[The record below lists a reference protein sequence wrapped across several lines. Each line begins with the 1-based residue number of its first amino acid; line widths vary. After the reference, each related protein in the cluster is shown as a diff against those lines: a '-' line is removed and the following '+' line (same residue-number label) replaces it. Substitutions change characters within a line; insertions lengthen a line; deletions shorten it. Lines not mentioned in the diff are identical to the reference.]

1 MGLRSGSRRR
11 SDQDGQQPPHQ
22 GVLGRLGAVRR
33 AQQISTYGVGAMV
46 AIGDQ
51 SYLVSGLDSWK
62 VGPTFDIREPRLES
76 DLHVQGFHL
85 PPASDPPAGDGV
97 RVRRFPTTYSCQGCG
112 ALKPYHGFSSPKGRG
127 HCGQCDRAV
136 TPSRFIVACA
146 KGHLAEF
153 PYWEWTHRRRQAT
166 SPESTDPCRMKLIS
180 TGRTASLRS
189 IVIECSCGKK
199 ASLEGAFSGKEMK
212 RLGITCQGHRPW
224 LGDQAQQPGCGET
237 LQALQRGASAAWFPV
252 VRSALT
258 IPPWHKA
265 LMQLVMR
272 REHRRHL
279 VGKDDARI
287 AEYASDEGWLADNR
301 YAPADIVD
309 AVRTLEAAERQEEA
323 DPENPDVFELADRL
337 RTEEFRQLSST
348 TEDTPE
354 NRHFVCVPPNVTP
367 GSPVVLGVEQT
378 MLVKRLREV
387 RALTA
392 FTRVTAPTPSDPPG
406 RRARLHRGEISWLP
420 AIEVIGE
427 GVFVRLDTDRL
438 HAWETA
444 LESEGANARIK
455 SLRQRHLKML
465 RDRGDTQPRSPVSP
479 RLVLVH
485 TLAHALINEWS
496 LDCGYPAAALRE
508 RLYVSDE
515 MAGFLLYTA
524 TSDSAG
530 SLGGIIAQ
538 GQPDRLAS
546 SLDAALR
553 RVSWCSADP
562 LCMEADAS
570 GADGLNLAACHAC
583 VLLPET
589 SCELN
594 NILLDRALLVGSPEL
609 GITGYYSPPDE

>member
-1 MGLRSGSRRR
+1 MGLRSGSSRRLE
-11 SDQDGQQPPHQ
+11 QEGQAPTQ

-33 AQQISTYGVGAMV
+33 AQQITTYGVGSMV

-51 SYLVSGLDSWK
+51 SFLVSGLDSWK
-62 VGPTFDIREPRLES
+62 VGRDFDIREPRLES
-76 DLHVQGFHL
+76 DLGVRGFHL

-112 ALKPYHGFSSPKGRG
+112 ALKPYSGFNSPKGRG
-127 HCGQCDRAV
+127 YCGQCDRAV
-136 TPSRFIVACA
+136 TPSRFIVACS
-146 KGHLAEF
+146 KGHLSEF
-153 PYWEWTHRRRQAT
+153 PYWEWTHRQQEAA
-166 SPESTDPCRMKLIS
+166 SAPSTDRCRMKLIS

-189 IVIECSCGKK
+189 IVIQCSCGKK
-199 ASLEGAFSGKEMK
+199 ASLEGAFSRKAMA
-212 RLGITCQGHRPW
+212 RLGIICEGHRPW
-224 LGDQAQQPGCGET
+224 LGDQARQPGCGEA
-237 LQALQRGASAAWFPV
+237 LRALQRGASAAWFPV

-279 VGKDDARI
+279 VGKVDESI
-287 AEYASDEGWLADNR
+287 IEYAVDEGWLADGR

-309 AVRTLEAAERQEEA
+309 AVRTLEAAEREEDA
-323 DPENPDVFELADRL
+323 DPENPDVLELADRL

-354 NRHFVCVPPNVTP
+354 NQHFVCVPADAPA
-367 GSPVVLGVEQT
+367 GSPTVPGVEQT

-392 FTRVTAPTPSDPPG
+392 FTRVTAPMPSDPPG
-406 RRARLHRGEISWLP
+406 RRARLHRGGVSWLP

-438 HAWETA
+438 RAWESTV
-444 LESEGANARIK
+444 ESEPAGTRVRG
-455 SLRQRHLKML
+455 LRQRHLKML
-465 RDRGDTQPRSPVSP
+465 RNRGDTQPQSPVSP

-496 LDCGYPAAALRE
+496 LDCGYPAATLRE

-515 MAGFLLYTA
+515 MAAFLLYTA

-538 GQPDRLAS
+538 GLPDRLAS
-546 SLDAALR
+546 SLDSALR
-553 RVSWCSADP
+553 RISWCSADP

-609 GITGYYSPPDE
+609 GITGYYSQEDE

>member
-11 SDQDGQQPPHQ
+11 LEQEGQEPSQ

-33 AQQISTYGVGAMV
+33 AQQITTYGVGAMV

-51 SYLVSGLDSWK
+51 SFLVSGLDSWK
-62 VGPTFDIREPRLES
+62 VGPDFDIREPRLES
-76 DLHVQGFHL
+76 DLRVQGFHL

-112 ALKPYHGFSSPKGRG
+112 SLKPYTDFNSPKGRG
-127 HCGQCDRAV
+127 HCGTCDRPV
-136 TPSRFIVACA
+136 TPSRFIVACS
-146 KGHLAEF
+146 KGHLSEF
-153 PYWEWTHRRRQAT
+153 PYWEWTHRRHEAT
-166 SPESTDPCRMKLIS
+166 SPGSSGRCRMKLIS

-189 IVIECSCGKK
+189 IVIQCSCGKK
-199 ASLEGAFSGKEMK
+199 ASLEGAFSGRAMK
-212 RLGITCQGHRPW
+212 QLGITCEGRRPW
-224 LGDQAQQPGCGET
+224 LGDEATPPGCGEA

-258 IPPWHKA
+258 IPPWHKT

-279 VGKDDARI
+279 IGKDDARI
-287 AEYASDEGWLADNR
+287 AEYASDEGWLADGR
-301 YAPADIVD
+301 YTPADIVD
-309 AVRTLEAAERQEEA
+309 AVRTLEAAERDENA
-323 DPENPDVFELADRL
+323 DPENPDALELADRL

-354 NRHFVCVPPNVTP
+354 NQHFVCVPANVTA
-367 GSPVVLGVEQT
+367 GSPKAPGVEQT

-392 FTRVTAPTPSDPPG
+392 FTRVTAPMPSDPPG
-406 RRARLHRGEISWLP
+406 RRARLHRGGVSWLP

-438 HAWETA
+438 RAWESTV
-444 LESEGANARIK
+444 ESEPAGARVRG
-455 SLRQRHLKML
+455 LRQRHLKML
-465 RDRGDTQPRSPVSP
+465 RDRGDAQPQSPVSP
-479 RLVLVH
+479 RLILVH

-515 MAGFLLYTA
+515 MAAFLLYTA

-546 SLDAALR
+546 SLDSALR
-553 RVSWCSADP
+553 RISWCSADP
-562 LCMEADAS
+562 LCMEADTS
-570 GADGLNLAACHAC
+570 GVDGLNLAACHAC

-594 NILLDRALLVGSPEL
+594 NVLLDRALLVGSPEL
-609 GITGYYSPPDE
+609 GITGYYPQVSE

>member
-11 SDQDGQQPPHQ
+11 LDPEAQTPNQ

-33 AQQISTYGVGAMV
+33 AQQITTYGVGSMV

-51 SYLVSGLDSWK
+51 SFLVSGLDSWK
-62 VGPTFDIREPRLES
+62 VGQDFDIREPRLES
-76 DLHVQGFHL
+76 DLGVRGFHL

-112 ALKPYHGFSSPKGRG
+112 ALKPYSGFSAPKGRG
-127 HCGQCDRAV
+127 HCGECDRAV

-146 KGHLAEF
+146 KGHLSEF
-153 PYWEWTHRRRQAT
+153 PYWEWTHRGQEAT
-166 SPESTDPCRMKLIS
+166 TSRSSDRCRMKLIS

-189 IVIECSCGKK
+189 IVIQCTCGKK
-199 ASLEGAFSGKEMK
+199 ASLEGAFSSKEMK
-212 RLGITCQGHRPW
+212 RLGIRCEGRRPW
-224 LGDQAQQPGCGET
+224 LGGDAGQPDCKESV
-237 LQALQRGASAAWFPV
+237 QALQRGASAAWFPV
-252 VRSALT
+252 LRSALT

-279 VGKDDARI
+279 VGKEDARI
-287 AEYASDEGWLADNR
+287 AEYALDEGWLADGR
-301 YAPADIVD
+301 YTPTDIIE
-309 AVRTLEAAERQEEA
+309 AVRTLEAAEREEDA
-323 DPENPDVFELADRL
+323 DPESADVSELADAL
-337 RTEEFRQLSST
+337 RIEEFRQLSST
-348 TEDTPE
+348 TEDIPDNE
-354 NRHFVCVPPNVTP
+354 HFVCVPADVTAD
-367 GSPVVLGVEQT
+367 SPAVPGVEQT

-387 RALTA
+387 RALTG

-406 RRARLHRGEISWLP
+406 RRARLHRGGVSWLP

-438 HAWETA
+438 RAWEATV
-444 LESEGANARIK
+444 ESQPAGTRLQG
-455 SLRQRHLKML
+455 LRQRHLKML
-465 RDRGDTQPRSPVSP
+465 HDRGDTQPQSPVSA

-496 LDCGYPAAALRE
+496 LDCGYPAASLRE

-515 MAGFLLYTA
+515 MAAFLLYTA

-530 SLGGIIAQ
+530 SLGGIVTQ
-538 GQPDRLAS
+538 GQPERLAS
-546 SLDAALR
+546 SLESALR
-553 RVSWCSADP
+553 RSCWCSADP

-570 GADGLNLAACHAC
+570 GTDGLNLAACHAC

-589 SCELN
+589 SCEMN

-609 GITGYYSPPDE
+609 GITGYYSQADE

>member
-11 SDQDGQQPPHQ
+11 LDQEDQTAPQ

-33 AQQISTYGVGAMV
+33 AQQITTYGVGSMV

-62 VGPTFDIREPRLES
+62 VGRDFDIREPRLES
-76 DLHVQGFHL
+76 DLGVRGFYL

-112 ALKPYHGFSSPKGRG
+112 ALKPYSGFNSPKGRG
-127 HCGQCDRAV
+127 HCGHCDRAV
-136 TPSRFIVACA
+136 TPSRFVVACT
-146 KGHLAEF
+146 KGHLSEF
-153 PYWEWTHRRRQAT
+153 PYWEWTHRGQEAT
-166 SPESTDPCRMKLIS
+166 SSGSTDRCRMKLIS

-189 IVIECSCGKK
+189 IVIQCSCGKK
-199 ASLEGAFSGKEMK
+199 ASLEGAFSGKAMK
-212 RLGITCQGHRPW
+212 RLGIVCEGRRPW
-224 LGDQAQQPGCGET
+224 LGDDAGQPGCKEA

-287 AEYASDEGWLADNR
+287 TEYAADEGWLADGR
-301 YAPADIVD
+301 YTPADIVD
-309 AVRTLEAAERQEEA
+309 AVRTLEAAEREEDP
-323 DPENPDVFELADRL
+323 DPENPDALELADAL

-354 NRHFVCVPPNVTP
+354 NQHFVCVPADVTP
-367 GSPVVLGVEQT
+367 SSPTVPGVEQT

-392 FTRVTAPTPSDPPG
+392 FTRVTAPMPSDPPG
-406 RRARLHRGEISWLP
+406 RRARLHRGGVSWLP

-438 HAWETA
+438 RAWESTVESQPA
-444 LESEGANARIK
+444 APHLEG
-455 SLRQRHLKML
+455 LRQRHLKML
-465 RDRGDTQPRSPVSP
+465 RDRGDTQPQSPVSP

-496 LDCGYPAAALRE
+496 LDCGYPAASLRE

-515 MAGFLLYTA
+515 MAAFLLYTA

-538 GQPDRLAS
+538 GQPERLAS
-546 SLDAALR
+546 SLDSALR
-553 RVSWCSADP
+553 RNSWCSADP

-609 GITGYYSPPDE
+609 GISGYYAQAYE

>member
-11 SDQDGQQPPHQ
+11 LDQEGKEPSPQ

-33 AQQISTYGVGAMV
+33 AQQITTYGVGAMV

-51 SYLVSGLDSWK
+51 SFLVSGLDTWK
-62 VGPTFDIREPRLES
+62 VEPDFDIHEPRLES
-76 DLHVQGFHL
+76 DLHVRGFHL

-112 ALKPYHGFSSPKGRG
+112 ALKPYSGFNSPKGRG
-127 HCGQCDRAV
+127 HCGQCDRTV

-146 KGHLAEF
+146 KGHLSEF
-153 PYWEWTHRRRQAT
+153 PYWEWTHRRREAA
-166 SPESTDPCRMKLIS
+166 SHGSTDRCRMKLIS

-199 ASLEGAFSGKEMK
+199 ASLEGAFSGKEMA
-212 RLGITCQGHRPW
+212 RLGITCKGHRPW
-224 LGDQAQQPGCGET
+224 FGDEATQPGCGEA

-265 LMQLVMR
+265 LMQMVMR

-287 AEYASDEGWLADNR
+287 AEYALDEGWLADGR
-301 YAPADIVD
+301 YTPADIVD
-309 AVRTLEAAERQEEA
+309 AVRTLEAAEREQDA
-323 DPENPDVFELADRL
+323 DPENPDAFELADRL

-354 NRHFVCVPPNVTP
+354 NQHFVCVPANVTAS
-367 GSPVVLGVEQT
+367 SPTVPGVEQT

-392 FTRVTAPTPSDPPG
+392 FTRVIAPMPSDPPG
-406 RRARLHRGEISWLP
+406 RRARLHRGAVSWLP

-438 HAWETA
+438 RAWESTV
-444 LESEGANARIK
+444 ESEPAGARVKA
-455 SLRQRHLKML
+455 LRKRHLKML
-465 RDRGDTQPRSPVSP
+465 HERGDAQPQSPVSP

-515 MAGFLLYTA
+515 MAAFLLYTA

-538 GQPDRLAS
+538 GQPDRLTSA
-546 SLDAALR
+546 LDAALR
-553 RVSWCSADP
+553 RIAWCSADP

-583 VLLPET
+583 ILLPET

-609 GITGYYSPPDE
+609 GITGYYPRADE

>member
-11 SDQDGQQPPHQ
+11 LEQEGQTPPQ
-22 GVLGRLGAVRR
+22 GVLARLGAVRR
-33 AQQISTYGVGAMV
+33 AQQITTYGVGSMV

-51 SYLVSGLDSWK
+51 SFLVSGLDSWK
-62 VGPTFDIREPRLES
+62 VGRDFDIREPRLEG
-76 DLHVQGFHL
+76 DLGVRGFHL

-112 ALKPYHGFSSPKGRG
+112 ALKPYSGFNSPKGRG
-127 HCGQCDRAV
+127 HCGNCDRAV

-146 KGHLAEF
+146 KGHLSEF
-153 PYWEWTHRRRQAT
+153 PYWEWTHRGQEAT
-166 SPESTDPCRMKLIS
+166 SSGSTDRCRMKLIS

-189 IVIECSCGKK
+189 IVIQCSCGKK
-199 ASLEGAFSGKEMK
+199 ASLEGAFSGKEMR
-212 RLGITCQGHRPW
+212 RLGIVCEGRRPW
-224 LGDQAQQPGCGET
+224 LGDDAGQPGCGEAV
-237 LQALQRGASAAWFPV
+237 QALQRGASAAWFPV

-287 AEYASDEGWLADNR
+287 TEYAADEGWLADGR
-301 YAPADIVD
+301 YSGADIVD
-309 AVRTLEAAERQEEA
+309 AVRTLEAAEREEDA
-323 DPENPDVFELADRL
+323 DPENPDASELADAL
-337 RTEEFRQLSST
+337 RVEEYRQLSST

-354 NRHFVCVPPNVTP
+354 NQHFVCVPADVTP
-367 GSPVVLGVEQT
+367 HSPVVPGVEQT

-392 FTRVTAPTPSDPPG
+392 FTRVTAPMPSDPPG
-406 RRARLHRGEISWLP
+406 RRARLHRGGVSWLP

-438 HAWETA
+438 RAWESTVQA
-444 LESEGANARIK
+444 GPAGPRLAG
-455 SLRQRHLKML
+455 LRQRHLKTL
-465 RDRGDTQPRSPVSP
+465 RERGDAQPQSPVSP
-479 RLVLVH
+479 RLLLVH

-496 LDCGYPAAALRE
+496 LDCGYPAASLRE

-515 MAGFLLYTA
+515 MAAFLLYTA

-538 GQPDRLAS
+538 GQPARLAS
-546 SLDAALR
+546 SLDSALR
-553 RVSWCSADP
+553 RSCWCSADP

-570 GADGLNLAACHAC
+570 GTDGLNLAACHAC

-609 GITGYYSPPDE
+609 GITGYYAQADE